1 MDPDEQAI
9 RRLHAHWIEAVNAA
23 DLPSLL
29 GWMTEDVLLMSP
41 GGPPIGREVF
51 GEVFTAAH
59 GELQVRCTSELV
71 ELEVLGDR
79 AWSRCHDTLAVTPRA
94 GGDTTRLAG
103 DRLTIYRRGD
113 DGHWRLARDAH
124 TLTPVAPGE
133 AAPGR

>member
-1 MDPDEQAI
+1 MNADEQAI
-9 RRLHAHWIEAVNAA
+9 RRLHADWIAAVNAA
-23 DLPSLL
+23 DLPRLL

-41 GGPPIGREVF
+41 GGQPIGREVF
-51 GEVFTAAH
+51 REVFTSAH
-59 GELQVRCTSELV
+59 DELQVRCTSELV

-79 AWSRCHDTLAVTPRA
+79 AWSRCHDTLTVTPRA
-94 GGDTTRLAG
+94 GGDTTRLVG

-124 TLTPVAPGE
+124 TLTPVAAGE